1 MIVGIITV
9 VISIARCFTYTREH
23 SAVYEIKTNAYT
35 DKHYILHTSTFTHK
49 HTLVFP
55 GLPFASFI
63 FCICLLSV
71 FIEQT
76 QTRIALYIVYF
87 TERERTR
94 SRTRKL

>member
-1 MIVGIITV
+1 MMVGIITV

-23 SAVYEIKTNAYT
+23 TAVYKIKINAYT
-35 DKHYILHTSTFTHK
+35 DKHYILHTPHLHT

-55 GLPFASFI
+55 GLPFDSFI

-76 QTRIALYIVYF
+76 QTRIALYIVSF
-87 TERERTR
+87 THTHRTR